1 MFNASREY
9 FDQISRQN
17 AMPSPHRHVLQT
29 RLTETRSY
37 SSWELS
43 EPPTEP
49 AEETTPHAVPRG
61 LAAAGL
67 LVFAVVVGLTLWTL
81 RAHIGEA
88 IMWLA
93 ELAENA
99 GPWGVVATILALAV
113 WVLVPFMPINLFE
126 VVIGYIFPL
135 WTAVLVC
142 VVGKTLG
149 AVGCFALAQQ
159 AKPLV
164 ARLVR
169 THSRLRGLERTV
181 RAHPAKATM
190 LVRFSLLPAA
200 VKNYGS
206 GSLGVDFR
214 VFLAAAL
221 AEV

>member
-1 MFNASREY
+1 MESSSTPTRREMFNASREY

-37 SSWELS
+37 SSCELS

-67 LVFAVVVGLTLWTL
+67 LVFALVVGLTLWTL

-135 WTAVLVC
+135 WTAPAARSQGSCLQS
-142 VVGKTLG
+142 G
-149 AVGCFALAQQ
+149 A
-159 AKPLV
+159 
-164 ARLVR
+164 R
-169 THSRLRGLERTV
+169 TAPE
-181 RAHPAKATM
+181 AHP
-190 LVRFSLLPAA
+190 LRAA
-200 VKNYGS
+200 P
-206 GSLGVDFR
+206 SLGPR
-214 VFLAAAL
+214 
-221 AEV
+221 